1 MSSQITV
8 LDEVLFATCRWMYDG
23 GMLLYHAECK
33 AWYFR
38 TSPGMTSG
46 NVASG
51 EAIHVLRMCIPAFEP
66 QTGPLE
72 GR

>member
-1 MSSQITV
+1 
-8 LDEVLFATCRWMYDG
+8 MYDG

-51 EAIHVLRMCIPAFEP
+51 EAIRVLRMCIPAFEP
-66 QTGPLE
+66 QTSPLE